1 MNVSMPSARHVTSHP
16 GCPAEL
22 RSVADEDARYTNV
35 SMSFDIA
42 SLAPTYELCW
52 GAAGASNALDIA
64 QVREFASLPD
74 LRPVA
79 SLNVMCS

>member
-1 MNVSMPSARHVTSHP
+1 MSMPSAYNLTSHP

-22 RSVADEDARYTNV
+22 RSVADEDSRYTNV